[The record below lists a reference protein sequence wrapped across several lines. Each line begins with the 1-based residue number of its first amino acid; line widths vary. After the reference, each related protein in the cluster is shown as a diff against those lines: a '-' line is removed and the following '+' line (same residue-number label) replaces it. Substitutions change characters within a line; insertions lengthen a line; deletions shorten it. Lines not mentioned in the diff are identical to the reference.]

1 MKRSGALFGVFQNL
15 LRGGVYKETNLS
27 PNRYLKR
34 MNRLFNVRPI
44 VTLAAKLIGP
54 GPYRLR
60 MVKLSHLL
68 NSRDVEQP

>member
-1 MKRSGALFGVFQNL
+1 VAVFWVLLNL
-15 LRGGVYKETNLS
+15 LCGGVYKETNLS
-27 PNRYLKR
+27 PNRPLKL

-44 VTLAAKLIGP
+44 VTLAAKLVGS

-68 NSRDVEQP
+68 NSTDVEQP